1 MGHNPGYVAISLS
14 ADHREQPAAAQT
26 HFKFIWTPG
35 TEGGN
40 IGAVSD
46 GTLPEQTCHRNLA

>member
-14 ADHREQPAAAQT
+14 ADHREQPAAAQS

-35 TEGGN
+35 TAGGDT
-40 IGAVSD
+40 GAVSD
-46 GTLPEQTCHRNLA
+46 GTLPEQTCH